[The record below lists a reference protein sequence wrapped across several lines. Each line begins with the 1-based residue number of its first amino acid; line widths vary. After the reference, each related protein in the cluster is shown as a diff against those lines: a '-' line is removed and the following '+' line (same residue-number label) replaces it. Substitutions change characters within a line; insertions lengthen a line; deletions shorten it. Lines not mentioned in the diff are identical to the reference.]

1 MLSNKGWVL
10 IHGKKAPI
18 CGRVCMDQFMA
29 DLTGIPEAK
38 EGDLVTLIGRDGE
51 EEITMEEIAE
61 ISGGFHYEIPC
72 LIGKRVPRVYVKN
85 GKVLGIMNC
94 PDEEYVGF

>member
-1 MLSNKGWVL
+1 ML
-10 IHGKKAPI
+10 IHGKRAKI
-18 CGRVCMDQFMA
+18 LGRVCMDQFMV

-61 ISGGFHYEIPC
+61 VSGGFHYEIPC

>member
-1 MLSNKGWVL
+1 
-10 IHGKKAPI
+10 
-18 CGRVCMDQFMA
+18 MDQFMV

-61 ISGGFHYEIPC
+61 VSGGFHYEIPC

-94 PDEEYVGF
+94 RMRVCRILTGTPPRFLNKIS